1 MAVARRHVVPEVLSA
16 GMLIYVEPRMSSP
29 VLIGRASQLSA
40 LESAL
45 ARAGR
50 GSPSAVV
57 VGGEAGVGKS
67 RLVTEFAGRARGAGA
82 RVLMGGCLELGAEGL
97 PFAPFTSVLR
107 ELVHDRKLPDPRC
120 PALAAS
126 SGYSPA
132 RPPRRPRCIPP
143 SAGALDALAGPPGRA
158 ARRVLFVCTAN
169 SARSHLAAALWRQA
183 SGIPTGS
190 AGTRPAAAI
199 RQRPGRPG
207 HLRAWLAG

>member
-1 MAVARRHVVPEVLSA
+1 MLA
-16 GMLIYVEPRMSSP
+16 GVEPRLPRP
-29 VLIGRASQLSA
+29 VLVGRSGHLSA
-40 LESAL
+40 LVTAL
-45 ARAGR
+45 AEVGH
-50 GSPSAVV
+50 GSPSAVM

-67 RLVTEFAGRARGAGA
+67 RLVSEFAERSRSLGV